1 MSKEATAQLN
11 TFKDSALAIATED
24 LRYKAEMKPLKA
36 QLENILA
43 NRQNDLNNGL
53 SVEEVA
59 ANFHALKLTM
69 LFVRLKLHTMP
80 SLNH

>member
-1 MSKEATAQLN
+1 MSKNQINFTKISNEATMQLN

-53 SVEEVA
+53 SVDKIPT
-59 ANFHALKLTM
+59 H
-69 LFVRLKLHTMP
+69 
-80 SLNH
+80 